1 MSQANVGGAEAGFR
15 PLWQLMLCSVP
26 AVLLAATAYELT
38 LLLWGSY
45 GSTPGAGVDG
55 EETVAG
61 AAFLTM
67 LVGAFFAFGHA
78 LYPRAPWAVALFAPA
93 AAAFM
98 IARFH
103 TYDPYYLP
111 TLRRY
116 SDDGGVGDRWIL
128 ELLVVALVVGVVT
141 RLVPRVGSIA
151 TAFLMLL
158 IMATTVLAGA
168 GH

>member
-1 MSQANVGGAEAGFR
+1 MR
-15 PLWQLMLCSVP
+15 PLWQLMLWSVS
-26 AVLLAATAYELT
+26 AVLFAATAYELT
-38 LLLWGSY
+38 LLLWGDY
-45 GSTPGAGVDG
+45 GSTPGGGVEG

-61 AAFLTM
+61 VAFLTM
-67 LVGAFFAFGHA
+67 FVGAFFALGHA

-98 IARFH
+98 ITRFH

-128 ELLVVALVVGVVT
+128 EMLVAALVVGVLT
-141 RLVPRVGSIA
+141 RLVPRVGSVA
-151 TAFLMLL
+151 TAPLMLL

>member
-1 MSQANVGGAEAGFR
+1 
-15 PLWQLMLCSVP
+15 
-26 AVLLAATAYELT
+26 

-45 GSTPGAGVDG
+45 GSTPGVGVDG

-61 AAFLTM
+61 VAFLAM
-67 LVGAFFAFGHA
+67 LVGAFLAFGHA
-78 LYPRAPWAVALFAPA
+78 LYPRAPWAVALFAPS
-93 AAAFM
+93 AAAFL
-98 IARFH
+98 ITRFH

-116 SDDGGVGDRWIL
+116 SDNGGMSNRWVL
-128 ELLVVALVVGVVT
+128 EMLVAALVVGVLT
-141 RLVPRVGSIA
+141 RLVPRIGSIA